1 MLNVLKLHVSL
12 FQKNNRTEK
21 EKMLLQS
28 NCINN
33 DLTDGLK

>member
-1 MLNVLKLHVSL
+1 MLNVLKLYVSL
-12 FQKNNRTEK
+12 FQKNNIREK

-33 DLTDGLK
+33 DVTNGLK